1 LQNNC
6 DLVGKG
12 IASEGKYPDNSSYRF
27 CVRTDPVP
35 ELPETGRYYLKETAM
50 LNISTLRAAADLSGF
65 SVPDLRAFF
74 NANAAAELPKS
85 AKRPAI
91 ESAVLALIAEL
102 DEAAKATTGTAVAVV
117 DSAEQN
123 AEENSEEQND
133 DDAPD
138 ESPEE
143 EAARIAA
150 EAHADANPEK
160 AAAARR
166 AAESR
171 TAQSEGVAR
180 SWLRP
185 EVRETRLTRNAVE
198 VSFNGNAIGYRSVA
212 EAFRVLGLDFSKHIK
227 FRLSLK
233 TSATKTAI
241 YSENGTDYAFAL
253 DTASEE

>member
-1 LQNNC
+1 M
-6 DLVGKG
+6 
-12 IASEGKYPDNSSYRF
+12 
-27 CVRTDPVP
+27 RTF
-35 ELPETGRYYLKETAM
+35 ETF
-50 LNISTLRAAADLSGF
+50 AAAVADLSVF
-65 SVPDLRAFF
+65 SVADLKAFF
-74 NANAAAELPKS
+74 AEYAGVELAKK
-85 AKRPAI
+85 AKRPEVEA
-91 ESAVLALIAEL
+91 AVRELIAEKIADPL
-102 DEAAKATTGTAVAVV
+102 YIDPRSPLAKTTAVAVV

-123 AEENSEEQND
+123 EEENEENG
-133 DDAPD
+133 
-138 ESPEE
+138 ETPEE

-233 TSATKTAI
+233 TSATKTAT

-253 DTASEE
+253 DTATEE